1 MYSRCLTLQ
10 RYQKVLELANRGIQI
25 QQRRFKQYIPNMSLE
40 YTKERA
46 QELLQKANAVKAT
59 VDKLSAGKA
68 RLVCVS
74 KLKPA
79 SDIQALYDAGYRHF
93 GENYVQELTEKA
105 QTLPKDINWHFIGGL
120 QTNKTK
126 DLAKH
131 IDNLY
136 AVETIDTEKKARKL
150 NSTRVTV
157 DKPKIN
163 VFIQVNTSGEE
174 QKSGISPQE
183 TENLAKFIINEC
195 PRLHLQGL
203 MTIGSL
209 SESKSNGLNHD
220 FEKLNEVRDGLQK
233 DLNIELELSM
243 GMSSDYEEAIKQ
255 GATEVRVGSTI
266 FGARPPRNGH

>member
-1 MYSRCLTLQ
+1 MLR
-10 RYQKVLELANRGIQI
+10 RGILPVI
-25 QQRRFKQYIPNMSLE
+25 FQQKRFKQFIPSMSLE

-46 QELLQKANAVKAT
+46 SELLANVESVKAR
-59 VDKLSAGKA
+59 VDEIGKGKA

-105 QTLPKDINWHFIGGL
+105 GILPKDINWHFIGGL

-150 NSTRVTV
+150 NSTRESVG
-157 DKPKIN
+157 KPIIN

-174 QKSGISPQE
+174 QKSGISPE
-183 TENLAKFIINEC
+183 DSESLAQIIIKEC
-195 PRLHLQGL
+195 PKLHLLGV
-203 MTIGSL
+203 MTIGSIV
-209 SESKSNGLNHD
+209 ESKSGGPNHD
-220 FEKLNEVRDGLQK
+220 FDRLTEVRDRLQK
-233 DLNIELELSM
+233 DLGVELEMSM
-243 GMSSDYEEAIKQ
+243 GMSSDYEEAIRQ
-255 GATEVRVGSTI
+255 GSTEVRVGSTI

>member
-1 MYSRCLTLQ
+1 MYPRCLQTY
-10 RYQKVLELANRGIQI
+10 RKVLELAGKRVQI

-46 QELLQKANAVKAT
+46 EELVQKANTVKAT
-59 VDKLSAGKA
+59 VEKLGGGKA

-105 QTLPKDINWHFIGGL
+105 KTLPKDINWHFIGGL

-150 NSTRVTV
+150 NSTRINV

-163 VFIQVNTSGEE
+163 VFIQVNTSEEE
-174 QKSGISPQE
+174 QKSGIAPEE
-183 TENLAKFIINEC
+183 TENLAKFIIDEC
-195 PRLHLQGL
+195 PRLHLEGL

-220 FEKLNEVRDGLQK
+220 FEKLQQVREKVQS
-233 DLNIELELSM
+233 DLNVKLELSM

-255 GATEVRVGSTI
+255 GSTEVRVGSTI